1 MHWTTLVSA
10 EALYAALGDPDLR
23 IVDARFLL
31 GDAQAGRRAWLAA
44 HVPDAGYVHLD
55 DDLSDHRKPAS
66 EGRHPL
72 PDADVFCSVLERLG
86 IDAQSQV
93 VVYDTADGA
102 MAAARFWWL
111 LRLLGHQRVA
121 VLDGGFVRWQGLGF
135 PAQAEPP
142 ALRPGRYR
150 ATFDASG
157 IASADEVMAGSGRAR
172 GWLLDARAPE
182 RFRGDVE
189 PIDAVAGHIPGARN
203 RPFSLN
209 LSGGVFRDARQLR
222 ADFSRLI
229 DGYQPDEVV
238 LSCGSGVTACHNLL
252 AMEVAGLPGARVYAG
267 SWSGWISDPSRP
279 VATGD

>member
-1 MHWTTLVSA
+1 M
-10 EALYAALGDPDLR
+10 
-23 IVDARFLL
+23 
-31 GDAQAGRRAWLAA
+31 
-44 HVPDAGYVHLD
+44 
-55 DDLSDHRKPAS
+55 
-66 EGRHPL
+66 
-72 PDADVFCSVLERLG
+72 
-86 IDAQSQV
+86 
-93 VVYDTADGA
+93 
-102 MAAARFWWL
+102 
-111 LRLLGHQRVA
+111 
-121 VLDGGFVRWQGLGF
+121 
-135 PAQAEPP
+135 
-142 ALRPGRYR
+142 RPGSYR

-157 IASADEVMAGSGRAR
+157 IANADEVMAGSGRAP